1 MDISDDKKQ
10 PENEQQDAHQQE
22 ENARLYDK
30 LAERAQELFR
40 TGKDKSAEAIEAAV
54 EKARKQLTEAGL
66 FSSERGKAFK
76 EYLLKDLAR
85 LREFSRELGEEAKT
99 RFEPV
104 RLGSGA
110 LASLSSLLHSASE
123 TLQDWAKKTDQALSC
138 RTGEVTSAGS
148 LTCENCGKTINL
160 KKSGRIPPCPECT
173 GTHFKKG
180 Y

>member
-1 MDISDDKKQ
+1 MDEQ
-10 PENEQQDAHQQE
+10 QRNNEEQQDIGQQE

-40 TGKDKSAEAIEAAV
+40 AGKDKSSEAIEAAV
-54 EKARKQLTEAGL
+54 EKARKQLTEAGF

-76 EYLLKDLAR
+76 EYLLKDLDR
-85 LREFSRELGEEAKT
+85 FREFSRELGEEAK
-99 RFEPV
+99 V
-104 RLGSGA
+104 RLEPSRLGTGA

-123 TLQDWAKKTDQALSC
+123 ALQDWARKTDQALSC
-138 RTGEVTSAGS
+138 KTGEVTSAGS
-148 LTCENCGKTINL
+148 LTCENCGKTMHL
-160 KKSGRIPPCPECT
+160 KKTGHIPPCPNCT

>member
-1 MDISDDKKQ
+1 MSEEQEHGQTEQDDG
-10 PENEQQDAHQQE
+10 QQE

-40 TGKDKSAEAIEAAV
+40 AGKDKSAEAIEAAV
-54 EKARKQLTEAGL
+54 EAARKQLTEAGI

-76 EYLLKDLAR
+76 EYLLKDLHR
-85 LREFSRELGEEAKT
+85 LRDFSREFGEEAKV
-99 RFEPV
+99 RLEPN

-123 TLQDWAKKTDQALSC
+123 TLQDWAKRTDQALFC

-148 LTCENCGKTINL
+148 LTCENCGKTLHL
-160 KKSGRIPPCPECT
+160 KKSGRIPPCPDCT

>member
-1 MDISDDKKQ
+1 MNEDQKQ
-10 PENEQQDAHQQE
+10 NEEQQDIGSQE
-22 ENARLYDK
+22 ENAKLYDK
-30 LAERAQELFR
+30 LAERTQELFR
-40 TGKDKSAEAIEAAV
+40 AGKDKSAEAIEAAV
-54 EKARKQLTEAGL
+54 EKARKQLTEAGI

-138 RTGEVTSAGS
+138 KTGEVTSAGS
-148 LTCENCGKTINL
+148 LTCENCGKTMHL
-160 KKSGRIPPCPECT
+160 KKSGHIPPCPNCT

>member
-1 MDISDDKKQ
+1 MNEDQKQ
-10 PENEQQDAHQQE
+10 NEEQQDIGRQE

-30 LAERAQELFR
+30 LAERTQELFR
-40 TGKDKSAEAIEAAV
+40 AGKDKSAEAIEAAV
-54 EKARKQLTEAGL
+54 EKARKQLTESGI

-76 EYLLKDLAR
+76 EYLLKDLNR
-85 LREFSRELGEEAKT
+85 LGEFSREIGDEAKT
-99 RFEPV
+99 RLEPT

-123 TLQDWAKKTDQALSC
+123 TLQDWAKKADRALSC
-138 RTGEVTSAGS
+138 KTGEVTSAGS
-148 LTCENCGKTINL
+148 LTCENCGKTMHL
-160 KKSGRIPPCPECT
+160 KKSGHIPPCPNCT

>member
-1 MDISDDKKQ
+1 MSEERERGQEK
-10 PENEQQDAHQQE
+10 QDAAQQE

-40 TGKDKSAEAIEAAV
+40 AGKDKSAEAIESAV
-54 EKARKQLTEAGL
+54 ELARKQLTEAGI
-66 FSSERGKAFK
+66 FSSERGKALK

-85 LREFSRELGEEAKT
+85 FKEFSRELGEETKSKL
-99 RFEPV
+99 EPV
-104 RLGSGA
+104 RLGKGA
-110 LASLSSLLHSASE
+110 LASLSSLLHSTSE
-123 TLQDWAKKTDQALSC
+123 TLQEWAKRTDQALSC

-148 LTCENCGKTINL
+148 LTCENCGKTLFL
-160 KKSGRIPPCPECT
+160 KKSGRIPPCPDCT